1 MKSLTIGQLAGRAEV
16 GVETVRFYE
25 RRGLL
30 AEPERRPSGY
40 RQYDEAVVDQLRFI
54 KRAKELGFTLKEIKE
69 LLSLRLDPSTTCAD
83 VKSRAEEKIDDIQ
96 DKIRTLQRMKKAL
109 VKVTKA
115 CSGRGGT
122 SECPILESL
131 DRDVKT

>member
-1 MKSLTIGQLAGRAEV
+1 MEV
-16 GVETVRFYE
+16 
-25 RRGLL
+25 
-30 AEPERRPSGY
+30 
-40 RQYDEAVVDQLRFI
+40 
-54 KRAKELGFTLKEIKE
+54 EL
-69 LLSLRLDPSTTCAD
+69 
-83 VKSRAEEKIDDIQ
+83 EEKIGDIEA
-96 DKIRTLQRMKKAL
+96 KIRTLQRMKKAL